1 MESTMYC
8 RFCRVET
15 REQRCPVCDRKKL
28 WPILPEDPCFLT
40 ERMHPW
46 CDILADVL
54 TQEGIAFHRS
64 SALGAGVTSRL
75 GIIADMERFS
85 VPYGQLQQARELEK
99 ALFSGEAELLEEE

>member
-1 MESTMYC
+1 MEITMYC

-40 ERMHPW
+40 EKSHPW

-54 TQEGIAFHRS
+54 QQRDIPFYS
-64 SALGAGVTSRL
+64 DSALGAGVTSRI
-75 GIIADMERFS
+75 GIIADQQCFF
-85 VPYGQLQQARELEK
+85 VPYGRLEEARELLQE
-99 ALFSGEAELLEEE
+99 LFSGEAELLEEE